1 MNETAASNPWY
12 REPGPWL
19 LMAGPFVV
27 VVASFITLW
36 LAIRSNDGL
45 VSEDYYRRGLAINQT
60 LARSERAQALGI
72 EAAIRLSAEGITIR
86 LTAKAPFFVPPERL
100 SVTLSHPT
108 RAGLDQS
115 LVLSR
120 QGDTYQGKFR
130 LPSAGHW
137 LLLLKDGE
145 QTWRLMGNI
154 VLPASGETILGG
166 ETAGRVNNSDV
177 K

>member
-1 MNETAASNPWY
+1 MNEAGPAGPWY
-12 REPGPWL
+12 LEPWPWL

-45 VSEDYYRRGLAINQT
+45 VSEDYYSRGLAINQT
-60 LARSERAQALGI
+60 LARSERAKALGI
-72 EAAIRLSAEGITIR
+72 EAGIR
-86 LTAKAPFFVPPERL
+86 LTDDGISVRLAAKAPFFVPPASL
-100 SVTLSHPT
+100 SVTISHPT

-115 LVLSR
+115 QVLKR
-120 QGDTYQGKFR
+120 QGGYYLGKFK

-137 LLLLKDGE
+137 VVLLKDEE

-154 VLPASGETILGG
+154 VLPASGETVLGS
-166 ETAGRVNNSDV
+166 EAAERQSQ
-177 K
+177 

>member
-1 MNETAASNPWY
+1 MNEAVAANPWY

-19 LMAGPFVV
+19 LMAGPLVV
-27 VVASFITLW
+27 VVASFVTLF

-45 VSEDYYRRGLAINQT
+45 VSEDYYKRGLAINQT

-72 EAAIRLSAEGITIR
+72 EAGIRLSAEGISIR
-86 LTAKAPFFVPPERL
+86 LTAKAPFFVPPESL

-115 LVLSR
+115 LVLQR
-120 QGDTYQGKFR
+120 QGASYQGKFR

-137 LLLLKDGE
+137 VVLLKDGE

-154 VLPASGETILGG
+154 VLPASGETVLGG
-166 ETAGRVNNSDV
+166 EVAGRQGQ
-177 K
+177 